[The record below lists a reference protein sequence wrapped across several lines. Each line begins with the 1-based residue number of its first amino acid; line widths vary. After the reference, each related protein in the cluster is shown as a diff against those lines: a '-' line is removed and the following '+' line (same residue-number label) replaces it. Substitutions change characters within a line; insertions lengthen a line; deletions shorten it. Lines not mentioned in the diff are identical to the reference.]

1 MARRLHENCRQEG
14 RVDMLIG
21 RKLKGFTRDEKR
33 RDRRTPV
40 ALPMQVGSAHATM
53 TDISLGGFAF
63 EADSGRVQIGSASC
77 RERVCPYVYISVVAV
92 SFKQKQLKYTQN
104 RTPRTT
110 HTSRSVTSRTSNE

>member
-1 MARRLHENCRQEG
+1 
-14 RVDMLIG
+14 MLIG

-63 EADSGRVQIGSASC
+63 EADSGRVRPGAAFTATVQLEDGTALEVEAQVVRVEQGYRAGAMRLEERRVGTECVSTCSC
-77 RERVCPYVYISVVAV
+77 RWSPA
-92 SFKQKQLKYTQN
+92 
-104 RTPRTT
+104 
-110 HTSRSVTSRTSNE
+110 H

>member
-40 ALPMQVGSAHATM
+40 ALPMQVGSARATM

-63 EADSGRVQIGSASC
+63 EADSGRVRPGAAFTATVPTSDE
-77 RERVCPYVYISVVAV
+77 RRVGTERVH
-92 SFKQKQLKYTQN
+92 Q
-104 RTPRTT
+104 
-110 HTSRSVTSRTSNE
+110 SRSRWSPDHKKK